1 VSAPAETAP
10 ASPGTSLRQPRGLY
24 LLFGVEMWE
33 RFSFYGMRA
42 ILALYAANATTG
54 LGWSKAAASRLMGIY
69 GFAAYALPV
78 AGGYLADR
86 WLGTHRSMVIGGAI
100 IALGHFCLAIP
111 GLPTFFLG
119 LSLVALG
126 TGFFKANAST
136 MVGQLYAQ
144 GDGRRD
150 GAYTIF
156 YMGVN
161 VGAFFGQI
169 VCGSFAE
176 SPRFGWH
183 WGFGAAGVGMV
194 LGLALYVWLRPRYL
208 AGIGDRPTAAAAAAR
223 ATAERAA
230 RAEAARSA
238 RSVPLTK
245 DERDRLVALLVIIAF
260 SIPFW
265 MAFEQ
270 AASSMN
276 FFAEERTNR
285 VIGGFTVPAA
295 WFQSIN
301 SGVLIATAP
310 LFAALW
316 TWLARRGREPSTPAK
331 MTAAMALVGLG
342 FVFMVVGALRSDHGA
357 LVSPFWLFAAYSFHT
372 FGELCL
378 SPIGLSF
385 VSKLAPAKFVSLL
398 MGVWFFA
405 TAISEFLAGQLASLI
420 DQIERGELFH
430 LLGGQADFYLV
441 FVISSAATGLALA
454 ALTPWLRRRVHGR
467 DV

>member
-1 VSAPAETAP
+1 MSAPADAAP
-10 ASPGTSLRQPRGLY
+10 GPRTSLRQPPGLY

-78 AGGYLADR
+78 AGGYIADR

-100 IALGHFCLAIP
+100 IAAGHFCLAIP

-136 MVGQLYAQ
+136 MVGQLYKQ

-176 SPRFGWH
+176 SSRFGWH

-194 LGLALYVWLRPRYL
+194 LGLILYVWLRPRYL
-208 AGIGDRPTAAAAAAR
+208 AGVGDRPAAAAAR
-223 ATAERAA
+223 AARAA
-230 RAEAARSA
+230 AAATVRAA
-238 RSVPLTK
+238 PLTVE
-245 DERDRLVALLVIIAF
+245 ERDRLVALLIVIAF

-276 FFAEERTNR
+276 FFAEDRTDR
-285 VIGGFTVPAA
+285 LVGSFTIPAA

-316 TWLARRGREPSTPAK
+316 TSLARRGREPSTPAK
-331 MTAAMALVGLG
+331 MTAAMALVGIG
-342 FVFMVVGALRSDHGA
+342 FVFMVVGAKRSDHGA

-420 DQIERGELFH
+420 DKIERGELFH
-430 LLGGQADFYLV
+430 LFGGQADFYLV
-441 FVISSAATGLALA
+441 FVVSSFATGLALA
-454 ALTPWLRRRVHGR
+454 ALTPWLRRRMHGR

>member
-1 VSAPAETAP
+1 
-10 ASPGTSLRQPRGLY
+10 
-24 LLFGVEMWE
+24 
-33 RFSFYGMRA
+33 
-42 ILALYAANATTG
+42 
-54 LGWSKAAASRLMGIY
+54 MGIY
-69 GFAAYALPV
+69 GFAVYALPL
-78 AGGYLADR
+78 AGGYAADR

-100 IALGHFCLAIP
+100 IAAGHFCLAVP
-111 GLPTFFLG
+111 SQPMFFLG
-119 LSLVALG
+119 LGLVALG

-136 MVGQLYAQ
+136 MVGQLYEQ

-176 SPRFGWH
+176 SDRFGWH
-183 WGFGAAGVGMV
+183 WGFAAAGVGMV
-194 LGLALYVWLRPRYL
+194 LGLILYVWLRPRYL
-208 AGIGDRPTAAAAAAR
+208 GGIGERPAPRARAAAP
-223 ATAERAA
+223 AT
-230 RAEAARSA
+230 
-238 RSVPLTK
+238 PLTRE
-245 DERDRLVALLVIIAF
+245 ERDRLVALLVIIAF

-276 FFAEERTNR
+276 FFAEERTQR
-285 VIGGFTVPAA
+285 LLWGFKIPAA

-301 SGVLIATAP
+301 SAVLIATAP

-316 TWLARRGREPSTPAK
+316 TGLARRGKEPSTPAK
-331 MTAAMALVGLG
+331 MTAAMVLVGIG
-342 FVFMVVGALRSDHGA
+342 FVFMVLGALGSDRGA
-357 LVSPFWLFAAYSFHT
+357 LVSPLWLVAAYSFHT

-385 VSKLAPAKFVSLL
+385 VSKLAPAKFMSLL

-405 TAISEFLAGQLASLI
+405 TAISEFLAGQLASLV
-420 DQIERGELFH
+420 DKIERGELFH
-430 LLGGQADFYLV
+430 ILGGQADFFLV
-441 FVISSAATGLALA
+441 FVATSLLTGVLLA
-454 ALTPWLRRRVHGR
+454 ALTPWLKRRMHGR